1 MASSCSPTADT
12 VFGPRV
18 STACRS
24 FDFTLYLED
33 IFFTCLPAAC
43 LILLAPVELWLLRKT
58 PRLVQRSLLL
68 KCKLAALGALFA
80 CQFGFTLVRQLRT
93 PVVYTNVSLPADVIE
108 LIALSLAILLS
119 YFDHCRSVRPST
131 FLLLYLSSRSLLGV
145 ARIRTLWLITGARNA
160 AIPFTLGFVCTL
172 LSLFL
177 ESKEKRKIL
186 VPNVEK
192 PETPEPYSGIW
203 KRASFLWLA
212 ATFRRG
218 YVKVMS
224 VHDLPELDPKLNSQV
239 VSQELH
245 DSWRQVRMFKNLS
258 ILSTRHALVGA
269 CFKAYFAPFLSGV
282 LPRLLVS
289 GFTFCQPF
297 LMNSM
302 VSWIE
307 DSDAP
312 MYSGKAMIGAY
323 ALVYMGMAASTALY
337 GYYTF
342 RATIRLRGGLISLIH
357 KQTIN
362 ARGVDLGETTA
373 ITLMGTDVERI
384 ATGFRSIHDLWG
396 CPIDIGIAI
405 YLLERQVGVACL
417 VPSVIAI
424 LFIMATFKLSS
435 SSNKFQRR
443 WVERVEERLRFTS
456 YSLENTKAVKMLGL
470 SEKVF
475 SMITH
480 LRSVEIATSAVFR
493 KLLVGVIVLSNSPAD
508 IAPMATFVV
517 YVIIALVKHDN
528 TILAAQAFTSLSLIS
543 LLTTPILDFIQSV
556 PAVVQCLGCFDRIQE
571 YASVAGPGLYED
583 DEGQEKTD
591 SKAGTEINLQSLP
604 ESTSPGGDVVKFS
617 NYSAGWK
624 HGASSVVHDMQL
636 RIQKGSITMVV
647 GPIGSGKS
655 TLLDSI
661 LGETVNM
668 SGSVERNVSR
678 LGYCSQTPWLQGE
691 SIRNN
696 IIGSSPVD
704 TDWYTTVVIACGL
717 AKDLAHLSQGDQT
730 ILGNS
735 GLTISGGQRQRISLA
750 RALYARSKFFLL
762 DDVFSGVDATTTE
775 SIASSLMGTNGLF
788 RQLQSTVVLATHSGF
803 LLSYADTVLVLN
815 KGTIV
820 DTGSL
825 TSLQSRNS
833 YIQDLKAT
841 GTTALSTKESDETL
855 ETSEDLSHKTT
866 EVNMEN
872 DELLDDESST
882 DPTRQ
887 GGDLSIYNYY
897 ISASGRMSVAF
908 FVILVFLWAFCREF
922 STIWLDIWTAANT
935 KSPNSE
941 LGKYIGIYIML
952 SLIGISFMVVGAW
965 VFFVRIVSSSALQL
979 HGNLADTTMRASFRF
994 FLNVD
999 IGSITN
1005 RFSQDMDLIDMGL
1018 PLEALNFV
1026 GAGATCIVQVV
1037 ILAVYAK
1044 YLGIVI
1050 PFLAIFIYMIQ
1061 RFYLRTSRQIRHLD
1075 IEAKAPLYTHFLEIV
1090 SGATTIRAFRWH
1102 EAFDKKFT
1110 SLLDLSQRP
1119 VYMLYCIQQCLGFV
1133 LDSVVAVMAVALVAT
1148 VVFLRHMFNPG
1159 DVGVAL
1165 TMLMTFNSSLM
1176 QLIKFWTRMETSIG
1190 AVARVKNFVATTE
1203 LEESDVAPQV
1213 EIPASWPVNGSIQ
1226 ISDLT
1231 ATYSLES
1238 SPVLQG
1244 ISMNIKPGEN
1254 IAICGSSGSGKS
1266 SLILALLRM
1275 IETQQGSMTVDGID
1289 ISKCSQSELRTRL
1302 NVVTQ
1307 DPFIVPGSV
1316 RFNIDPFG
1324 TASDEAII
1332 TVLTR
1337 VGLYEKIEEGGGL
1350 DMEMNSE
1357 SWSMG
1362 QRQLLCLARAMLRGG
1377 KLLILDEATSSVDH
1391 QTEELMQEILD
1402 TEFSSHTILSVLH
1415 RLRYIQR
1422 YDRVAVLESGSLVEF
1437 DSPTALL
1444 SRDSRL
1450 TALYNSGSH

>member
-1 MASSCSPTADT
+1 MASSCSPVADT
-12 VFGPRV
+12 VFGPQV

-24 FDFTLYLED
+24 FDFTLYFED
-33 IFFTCLPAAC
+33 IFLNCLPAAC

-58 PRLVQRSLLL
+58 PRQVQRSLLL

-80 CQFGFTLVRQLRT
+80 CQFAFTLVRQLRA

-108 LIALSLAILLS
+108 LIAIISAILLS

-131 FLLLYLSSRSLLGV
+131 FLVLYLSSRSLLGV
-145 ARIRTLWLITGARNA
+145 ARIRTLWLIPGARNA

-177 ESKEKRKIL
+177 ESKEKSKIL
-186 VPNVEK
+186 VSNTEK
-192 PETPEPYSGIW
+192 PKTPEPYSGIW

-239 VSQELH
+239 VARELQ
-245 DSWRQVRMFKNLS
+245 DSWRQVRDKS
-258 ILSTRHALVGA
+258 AKHALLRA
-269 CFKAYFAPFLSGV
+269 CFKAYLTPFLSGV

-289 GFTFCQPF
+289 GSTFCQPF

-302 VSWIE
+302 VSWTE
-307 DSDAP
+307 NSDAP
-312 MYSGKAMIGAY
+312 MSSGKAMIGAY

-357 KQTIN
+357 RQTIN

-417 VPSVIAI
+417 VPSIIAI

-435 SSNKFQRR
+435 ASNKFQRR

-475 SMITH
+475 SMIQQ
-480 LRSVEIATSAVFR
+480 LRRAEIATSAVFR

-556 PAVVQCLGCFDRIQE
+556 PQVIQCLGCLDRIQE
-571 YASVAGPGLYED
+571 YASVPGLYD
-583 DEGQEKTD
+583 DDQSQEKTNGKD
-591 SKAGTEINLQSLP
+591 TEISLQNIP
-604 ESTSPGGDVVKFS
+604 ESTGSGSDVIKFS

-624 HGASSVVHDMQL
+624 HGASSVVREMQL
-636 RIQKGSITMVV
+636 SIQKGSITMVV

-655 TLLDSI
+655 TLLDSM
-661 LGETVNM
+661 LGETVDM
-668 SGSVERNVSR
+668 SGSIERNVSR
-678 LGYCSQTPWLQGE
+678 IGYCSQTPWLQGD

-696 IIGSSPVD
+696 IIGSSPTD
-704 TDWYTTVVIACGL
+704 TEWYTTVVAACGL
-717 AKDLAHLSQGDQT
+717 SKDLTQLTRGDQT

-735 GLTISGGQRQRISLA
+735 GLTISGGQKQRIALA
-750 RALYARSKFFLL
+750 RALFARSKFFLL

-775 SIASSLMGTNGLF
+775 SIVSSLMGVNGLF

-803 LLSYADTVLVLN
+803 LLKYADTILVLN

-825 TSLQSRNS
+825 TSLQSRNA

-841 GTTALSTKESDETL
+841 GTTALLTKESDEAI
-855 ETSEDLSHKTT
+855 EAPQELSHKTT
-866 EVNMEN
+866 DVYSEN
-872 DELLDDESST
+872 DGLLNDESST

-887 GGDLSIYNYY
+887 GGDLSIYAYY
-897 ISASGRMSVAF
+897 ISASGRMSVTF
-908 FVILVFLWAFCREF
+908 FVGMVVLWAFCREF
-922 STIWLDIWTAANT
+922 STIWLNIWTAANAE
-935 KSPNSE
+935 SPNSK

-952 SLIGISFMVVGAW
+952 SLVGIFFMIAGCW
-965 VFFVRIVSSSALQL
+965 VFFIRIVSNSALQL
-979 HGNLADTTMRASFRF
+979 HGNLANTTMRASFQF

-1005 RFSQDMDLIDMGL
+1005 RFSQDMDFIDMGL
-1018 PLEALNFV
+1018 PLEALNFI

-1110 SLLDLSQRP
+1110 PLLDLSQRP

-1133 LDSVVAVMAVALVAT
+1133 LDSIVAVMAVALVAT

-1203 LEESDVAPQV
+1203 PEESDIAAQV
-1213 EIPASWPVNGSIQ
+1213 EIPASWPMNGSIQ

-1231 ATYSLES
+1231 ATYSPES
-1238 SPVLQG
+1238 PPVLQG

-1275 IETQQGSMTVDGID
+1275 IEIQQGSMIVDGID
-1289 ISKCSQSELRTRL
+1289 ISTCSQLELRTRL

-1316 RFNIDPFG
+1316 RFNIDPFEMV
-1324 TASDEAII
+1324 SDDAII
-1332 TVLTR
+1332 TVLSR

-1437 DSPTALL
+1437 DSSTALL

-1450 TALYNSGSH
+1450 AALYNSGSH

>member
-1 MASSCSPTADT
+1 MALSCSPTADT
-12 VFGPRV
+12 VFGPQV

-24 FDFTLYLED
+24 FDFTLYFED
-33 IFFTCLPAAC
+33 IFLTCLPAAC

-58 PRLVQRSLLL
+58 LRQVQRSLLL

-80 CQFGFTLVRQLRT
+80 CQFAFTLVRQLRT
-93 PVVYTNVSLPADVIE
+93 PVVYTNASLPSDVVE
-108 LIALSLAILLS
+108 LIAISNAILLS
-119 YFDHCRSVRPST
+119 YFDHCQSVRPST
-131 FLLLYLSSRSLLGV
+131 FLVLYLSSRSLLGL
-145 ARIRTLWLITGARNA
+145 ARIRTLWLIPGARNA
-160 AIPFTLGFVCTL
+160 AIP
-172 LSLFL
+172 
-177 ESKEKRKIL
+177 KRKIL
-186 VPNVEK
+186 VPNAEK
-192 PETPEPYSGIW
+192 PKTPEPFSGIW

-239 VSQELH
+239 VARELQ
-245 DSWRQVRMFKNLS
+245 DSWSQVRDKS
-258 ILSTRHALVGA
+258 AKYALLRA
-269 CFKAYFAPFLSGV
+269 CFQAYLTPFLSGV

-302 VSWIE
+302 VSWTE

-342 RATIRLRGGLISLIH
+342 RATIRLRGGLVSLIH
-357 KQTIN
+357 RQTIN

-417 VPSVIAI
+417 VPSIIAI
-424 LFIMATFKLSS
+424 LFILATFKLSS
-435 SSNKFQRR
+435 ASNKFQRQ

-475 SMITH
+475 SMIQQ
-480 LRSVEIATSAVFR
+480 LRRVEIATSAVFR

-517 YVIIALVKHDN
+517 YVIIALVKQDN

-556 PAVVQCLGCFDRIQE
+556 PQVIQCLGCLDRIQE
-571 YASVAGPGLYED
+571 YASVPGLYED
-583 DEGQEKTD
+583 DQGQDKTD
-591 SKAGTEINLQSLP
+591 GKDTEISLQNIR
-604 ESTSPGGDVVKFS
+604 ESTSPGSDLVKFS

-624 HGASSVVHDMQL
+624 HGASSVVREIEL
-636 RIQKGSITMVV
+636 SIQKGSITMVV

-655 TLLDSI
+655 TLLDSM
-661 LGETVNM
+661 LGETVDM
-668 SGSVERNVSR
+668 SGNIEQNVSR
-678 LGYCSQTPWLQGE
+678 IGYCSQTPWLQGD

-696 IIGSSPVD
+696 IIGSSPTD
-704 TDWYTTVVIACGL
+704 TDWYTTVVTACGL
-717 AKDLAHLSQGDQT
+717 SKDLAQLNRGDQT

-735 GLTISGGQRQRISLA
+735 GLTISGGQRQRIALA

-775 SIASSLMGTNGLF
+775 SIASSLMGVNGLF

-803 LLSYADTVLVLN
+803 LLQYADIIFVLN
-815 KGTIV
+815 NGTIV
-820 DTGSL
+820 DSGSL
-825 TSLQSRNS
+825 TGLQSRNS
-833 YIQDLKAT
+833 YIQELKAT
-841 GTTALSTKESDETL
+841 GTMALLKKESDETL
-855 ETSEDLSHKTT
+855 ETAQELSHETK
-866 EVNMEN
+866 EVDVED
-872 DELLDDESST
+872 DEFLNDESST

-887 GGDLSIYNYY
+887 GGDLSIYAYY
-897 ISASGRMSVAF
+897 ISASGRTSVTF
-908 FVILVFLWAFCREF
+908 FIAMVVIWAFCREF
-922 STIWLDIWTAANT
+922 STIWLDIWTAANA
-935 KSPNSE
+935 KSPNSQ

-952 SLIGISFMVVGAW
+952 SLIGIFFMVAGCW
-965 VFFVRIVSSSALQL
+965 IFFVRIVSKSALQL

-994 FLNVD
+994 FLDVD
-999 IGSITN
+999 IGSIIN
-1005 RFSQDMDLIDMGL
+1005 RQDMDLIDMGL
-1018 PLEALNFV
+1018 PLEALNFI
-1026 GAGATCIVQVV
+1026 GAGATCIVQV
-1037 ILAVYAK
+1037 IIIAVYAK
-1044 YLGIVI
+1044 YLGIII

-1090 SGATTIRAFRWH
+1090 SGATTIRAFRWQ

-1110 SLLDLSQRP
+1110 PLLDLSQRP
-1119 VYMLYCIQQCLGFV
+1119 VYMLYCIQQGLGFV
-1133 LDSVVAVMAVALVAT
+1133 LDSIVAVMAVALVAI
-1148 VVFLRHMFNPG
+1148 VVILRRMFNPG

-1203 LEESDVAPQV
+1203 PEESDIASQV
-1213 EIPASWPVNGSIQ
+1213 EIPASWPMNGSIK
-1226 ISDLT
+1226 ISDIT
-1231 ATYSLES
+1231 ASYSPES
-1238 SPVLQG
+1238 PPVLQD
-1244 ISMNIKPGEN
+1244 ISMNIKSGEN

-1266 SLILALLRM
+1266 SLILTLLRM
-1275 IETQQGSMTVDGID
+1275 IEIQQGSIIVDGID

-1316 RFNIDPFG
+1316 RFNIDPFEM
-1324 TASDEAII
+1324 ASDDAII
-1332 TVLTR
+1332 TVLRR

-1362 QRQLLCLARAMLRGG
+1362 QRQLLCLTRAMLRGG

-1391 QTEELMQEILD
+1391 QTEELMQEIFD

-1415 RLRYIQR
+1415 RLRYIHR

-1437 DSPTALL
+1437 DSSTALL
-1444 SRDSRL
+1444 SRDSRFA
-1450 TALYNSGSH
+1450 ALYNSGSH

>member
-1 MASSCSPTADT
+1 MASSCSPAVDT

-24 FDFTLYLED
+24 FDFTLYFED

-68 KCKLAALGALFA
+68 KCKLVALGALFA

-93 PVVYTNVSLPADVIE
+93 PVVYTDVSLPADVIE
-108 LIALSLAILLS
+108 LIALSSAILLS
-119 YFDHCRSVRPST
+119 YFDHCRSFRPST

-145 ARIRTLWLITGARNA
+145 ARIRTLWLIPGASNA

-186 VPNVEK
+186 VPNVENPK
-192 PETPEPYSGIW
+192 TPEPYSGIW

-224 VHDLPELDPKLNSQV
+224 VHDLPELDSKLNSQV

-245 DSWRQVRMFKNLS
+245 DSWKQVRDKS
-258 ILSTRHALVGA
+258 ARHALLGA

-302 VSWIE
+302 VSWTE

-357 KQTIN
+357 RQTIN

-405 YLLERQVGVACL
+405 YLLKRQVGVACL

-475 SMITH
+475 TMIRH

-556 PAVVQCLGCFDRIQE
+556 PAVVQCLGCLDRIQE
-571 YASVAGPGLYED
+571 YASVLGPGLYED
-583 DEGQEKTD
+583 DESQKNLD
-591 SKAGTEINLQSLP
+591 IKADTEISLQSLP
-604 ESTSPGGDVVKFS
+604 ESASPGIDVVKFS

-636 RIQKGSITMVV
+636 SIKKGNITMVV

-655 TLLDSI
+655 TLLDSM

-668 SGSVERNVSR
+668 SGSIERNVSR
-678 LGYCSQTPWLQGE
+678 VGYCSQTPWLQGD

-704 TDWYTTVVIACGL
+704 TEWYTTVVTACGL
-717 AKDLAHLSQGDQT
+717 SKDLAHLTQGDQT

-775 SIASSLMGTNGLF
+775 SIAGSLMGTNGLF

-803 LLSYADTVLVLN
+803 LLSYADTILVLN

-825 TSLQSRNS
+825 TSLQSRNA

-841 GTTALSTKESDETL
+841 GTKALSTKESDEIL
-855 ETSEDLSHKTT
+855 DNAQDSELSHKTT
-866 EVNMEN
+866 EVNLEN
-872 DELLDDESST
+872 DELLDDESLT

-887 GGDLSIYNYY
+887 GGDFSIYNYY
-897 ISASGRMSVAF
+897 ISASGRMSVIF
-908 FVILVFLWAFCREF
+908 FVVLVFLWAFCREF
-922 STIWLDIWTAANT
+922 STIWLDIWTAANA

-941 LGKYIGIYIML
+941 LGKYVGIYVML
-952 SLIGISFMVVGAW
+952 SLAGISFMVVGSW
-965 VFFVRIVSSSALQL
+965 VFFVRIVSNSALEL

-1005 RFSQDMDLIDMGL
+1005 SQDMDLIDMGL

-1026 GAGATCIVQVV
+1026 SAGATCIVQVV

-1050 PFLAIFIYMIQ
+1050 PFMAIFIYMIQ

-1102 EAFDKKFT
+1102 EAFDKKFKP
-1110 SLLDLSQRP
+1110 LLDLSQRP

-1133 LDSVVAVMAVALVAT
+1133 LDSTVAVMAVALVAT
-1148 VVFLRHMFNPG
+1148 VVFLRHMFNSG

-1203 LEESDVAPQV
+1203 PEESDVAPQV

-1226 ISDLT
+1226 ISGLT
-1231 ATYSLES
+1231 ATYSPES
-1238 SPVLQG
+1238 PPVLQG

-1275 IETQQGSMTVDGID
+1275 IEAQQGSMVVDGID
-1289 ISKCSQSELRTRL
+1289 ISKFSQSELRTRL

-1324 TASDEAII
+1324 MASDEAII
-1332 TVLTR
+1332 AVLTR

-1350 DMEMNSE
+1350 DTEMNSE

-1402 TEFSSHTILSVLH
+1402 TEFASHTILSVLH

-1444 SRDSRL
+1444 SRGSRL
-1450 TALYNSGSH
+1450 AALYNSGSH